1 MKNNQLQT
9 FIDPSWTFPDKMKI
23 EVATVI
29 KKYFEKYGNDLS
41 KKILEEKMK
50 EIKSVFISFGYPWE
64 D

>member
-1 MKNNQLQT
+1 MNNNELQT
-9 FIDPSWTFPDKMKI
+9 FIDPSWTFPVKMKTELAKI
-23 EVATVI
+23 I

-50 EIKSVFISFGYPWE
+50 EIKSVFISFDYPWE